1 MKVIRSFYIL
11 YVFIFLASCKK
22 SDQIDI
28 TTLQTHHNIAI
39 PLVSAEIEVADM
51 LAGGVDT
58 IINTGSSGDLFL
70 VYSTDPVNFSTSDLV
85 GAIPDQNISS
95 QVAPFSSLPSPV
107 PLNLDTNY
115 GDTIINQFSMPV
127 NGATPE
133 LTSID
138 FSQGIFNVSITNNFS
153 HNITLTFTIPSL
165 VGGPNGTF
173 TSILP
178 VTANNS
184 AITQENLSNYVL
196 DLSLGSQGYNE
207 LIVYLNVE
215 IDANG
220 SNISSTD
227 QIDIS
232 FDMVNMDFDLIEGDL
247 KNIKIALDPLEI
259 DLNIFENSE
268 SAVNFQLTNPAINF
282 NISNSFG
289 FSPYMGMDTMYY
301 EDLSGVKIDDIKY
314 DSTGSNQ
321 QPAPFYFPAI
331 GQPITPGNPVS
342 SVISINSSNS
352 SIDQLIN
359 DVPKKLLCKPFVEIN
374 PDTTSTNS
382 NSISKNSA
390 VTVASE
396 VMLPLEG
403 YAGGWKMGDTIP
415 FDFEVDNLFSSN
427 TNVDTAQIKFTTVN
441 GWPVDVSFTL
451 ELLDSAQITLTSIA
465 NSEIILESGL
475 LDNNGRVITPSTKNT
490 VLKCDNECVDK
501 LNQTKYVIIL
511 VEANTQDYN
520 NQQAVKIYD
529 DYKLGLTMALLV
541 SGRML

>member
-1 MKVIRSFYIL
+1 MKVIRLFSIL
-11 YVFIFLASCKK
+11 YIFIFLAGCKK
-22 SDQIDI
+22 SEQFDLNS
-28 TTLQTHHNIAI
+28 LQTHHNIAI

-58 IINTGSSGDLFL
+58 IINTGTTGDLFL
-70 VYSTDPVNFSTSDLV
+70 VYSTDPISFSTDELV
-85 GAIPDQNISS
+85 GTIPDQNISS

-107 PLNLDTNY
+107 PLFLDTNY
-115 GDTIINQFSMPV
+115 GDTITNQFSMPV
-127 NGATPE
+127 NGTTPE

-138 FSQGIFNVSITNNFS
+138 FSQGIFNVSINNNLS
-153 HNITLTFTIPSL
+153 HNIVLTFTIPSL
-165 VGGPNGTF
+165 VGPNGTF
-173 TSILP
+173 TSALP
-178 VTANNS
+178 VSANNS
-184 AITQENLSNYVL
+184 ATTQENLSNYIL
-196 DLSLGSQGYNE
+196 DLTLGAQGFNE
-207 LIVYLNVE
+207 LIVYLDVA

-220 SNISSTD
+220 SNITSAD
-227 QIDIS
+227 NLDIS
-232 FDMVNMDFDLIEGDL
+232 FDMFNMDFDLIEGDL
-247 KNIKIALDPLEI
+247 KNIKIALDPQEI
-259 DLNIFENSE
+259 ELNIFENSE

-301 EDLSGVKIDDIKY
+301 EDLSGAKIDDIKY
-314 DSTGSNQ
+314 DSTGTNQ

-331 GQPITPGNPVS
+331 GQPSTPGSSVS
-342 SVISINSSNS
+342 SVISINSNNS

-359 DVPKKLLCKPFVEIN
+359 DVPKKLVSKPFVEIN
-374 PDTTSTNS
+374 PDTNSTNT

-390 VTVASE
+390 VNVTSE

-427 TNVDTAQIKFTTVN
+427 TTVDTAQIKFTTVN

-451 ELLDSAQITLTSIA
+451 ELLDDTLGTLTSIA
-465 NSEIILESGL
+465 NSEIILESGI
-475 LDNNGRVITPSTKNT
+475 LDNNGRVVTPSTKNT
-490 VLKCDNECVDK
+490 VLKCDSTCVDN
-501 LNQTKYVIIL
+501 LNKTKYVILL

-520 NQQAVKIYD
+520 NQQSVKIYD

-541 SGRML
+541 SGRMF

>member
-1 MKVIRSFYIL
+1 MKVIRLFSIL
-11 YVFIFLASCKK
+11 FFIIFLSACKK
-22 SDQIDI
+22 SEQIDLS
-28 TTLQTHHNIAI
+28 TLQTHHNIAI

-58 IINTGSSGDLFL
+58 IINTGTSGDLFL
-70 VYSTDPVNFSTSDLV
+70 VYSTDPINFSTSDFV

-95 QVAPFSSLPSPV
+95 QVAPFSSLTT
-107 PLNLDTNY
+107 PLPLSIDTNY
-115 GDTIINQFSMPV
+115 GDTITSQFSMPI
-127 NGATPE
+127 NGTTPE

-138 FSQGIFNVSITNNFS
+138 FSQGIFNVSITNNLS

-173 TSILP
+173 SSVLP
-178 VTANNS
+178 VSANNS
-184 AITQENLSNYVL
+184 ATTQENLSNYVL
-196 DLSLGSQGYNE
+196 DLTLGAQGFNE
-207 LIVYLNVE
+207 LIVYLDVA

-220 SNISSTD
+220 STISSTD
-227 QIDIS
+227 NLDIS
-232 FDMVNMDFDLIEGDL
+232 FDMINMDFNLIEGDL
-247 KNIKIALDPLEI
+247 KNIKIPLDPQEI
-259 DLNIFENSE
+259 ELNIFENSE

-282 NISNSFG
+282 NINNSFG
-289 FSPYMGMDTMYY
+289 FSPYLGMDTMYY
-301 EDLSGVKIDDIKY
+301 EDLSGNKIDDIKY
-314 DSTGSNQ
+314 DSTGLNQ

-331 GQPITPGNPVS
+331 GQPSSPGSSVS
-342 SVISINSSNS
+342 SVISINSNNS

-359 DVPKKLLCKPFVEIN
+359 DVPKKLVSKPFVEIN
-374 PDTTSTNS
+374 PDPNSTNT
-382 NSISKNSA
+382 NSISKNSSVD
-390 VTVASE
+390 VTSE

-427 TNVDTAQIKFTTVN
+427 TSVDTAQIKFTTVN

-451 ELLDSAQITLTSIA
+451 ELLDSTLTTLTSIA
-465 NSEIILESGL
+465 NSEIILESGI
-475 LDNNGRVITPSTKNT
+475 LDNNGRVVTPSTKNT
-490 VLKCDNECVDK
+490 VLNCDSECVNN
-501 LNQTKYVIIL
+501 LNQTKYVILL

-520 NQQAVKIYD
+520 NQQSVKIYD